1 MRELEIEIKRLRVLM
16 NQAFDDGDEIA
27 GDSYIDEI
35 DVLAKILNSG
45 MSKDEYARWMSLNEH
60 ERENNY
66 LPAEIRSAVI
76 DAIND
81 SNLNKEMVDE
91 WNSYLDFDSNFHS
104 FGFSNLVLA
113 FFLPRVSISATLI
126 SSRVVSGTTTIQS
139 GVRYFLP
146 SMGEVIKPWYGV
158 LDS

>member
-1 MRELEIEIKRLRVLM
+1 MRELEIEIIRLRVLM

-66 LPAEIRSAVI
+66 LPTEIRSAVI

-91 WNSYLDFDSNFHS
+91 WNSYLDFDLHEKLQTY
-104 FGFSNLVLA
+104 GFVG
-113 FFLPRVSISATLI
+113 SARLNKIFT
-126 SSRVVSGTTTIQS
+126 V
-139 GVRYFLP
+139 
-146 SMGEVIKPWYGV
+146 
-158 LDS
+158 

>member
-91 WNSYLDFDSNFHS
+91 WNSYLDFDLHEKLQTY
-104 FGFSNLVLA
+104 GFVG
-113 FFLPRVSISATLI
+113 SARLNKIFT
-126 SSRVVSGTTTIQS
+126 VQ
-139 GVRYFLP
+139 
-146 SMGEVIKPWYGV
+146 YGKI
-158 LDS
+158 L

>member
-45 MSKDEYARWMSLNEH
+45 MSKDEYARWMSSNEH

-91 WNSYLDFDSNFHS
+91 WNSYLDFDLHEKLQTY
-104 FGFSNLVLA
+104 GFVG
-113 FFLPRVSISATLI
+113 SARLNKI
-126 SSRVVSGTTTIQS
+126 FAV
-139 GVRYFLP
+139 
-146 SMGEVIKPWYGV
+146 
-158 LDS
+158 